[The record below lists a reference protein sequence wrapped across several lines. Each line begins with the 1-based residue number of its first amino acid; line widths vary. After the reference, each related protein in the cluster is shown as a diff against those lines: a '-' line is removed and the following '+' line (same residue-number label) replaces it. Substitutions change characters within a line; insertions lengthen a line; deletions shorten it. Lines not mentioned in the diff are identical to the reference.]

1 MNLTDQTCKITSSF
15 RISYN
20 YDEQGRGIYKIQV
33 LFKYGLEFT
42 GETYRLTANYILP
55 SVTDC
60 KIYITSKSEDMKTIL
75 GGYTEGYLISAKVEQ
90 EDLLDICEGSL
101 IKFIGP
107 CGVKNFLKNLIVN
120 LIDIDELYLEFSPT
134 NFDYSLDSFC
144 DAVKKL
150 GISIEGYR
158 YRYSACNGGT
168 LILI

>member
-1 MNLTDQTCKITSSF
+1 MNLTDQTSKIANSF
-15 RISYN
+15 RISYD
-20 YDEQGRGIYKIQV
+20 YDEQERGIYKIQV
-33 LFKYGLEFT
+33 LFKYGIEFT

-60 KIYITSKSEDMKTIL
+60 KIYTTSIPEDMKTIF
-75 GGYTEGYLISAKVEQ
+75 GGYTEGYLSSAKVEQ
-90 EDLLDICEGSL
+90 KDSLDICKGSL

-107 CGVKNFLKNLIVN
+107 CGVKKFLKDLIVN

-144 DAVKKL
+144 DAVKMQ